1 MAQMLLEEIART
13 ARVSGL
19 VAGRA
24 VFVIAAQMH
33 GADAVEVTYREDNGA
48 LGQVVLYRSDQD
60 RIQPHLLD
68 GRPFDADARDF
79 RLAAEAQRI
88 MLAGL
93 HDPMLAVATSN
104 VQPLPHQIRA
114 VYGELLPRTPLRFL
128 LADDPGAGKTIM
140 AGLYIKELILRD
152 DVRSCLIVAP
162 GGLVEQWQDELAL
175 KFGLDF
181 EILAPGADDALP
193 GKSIFEQKP
202 LLIARMD
209 QLARNEILLD
219 QIENSEFDLV
229 VVDEA
234 HRMSASWFS
243 GELKASKRFH
253 LGELLS
259 EHARHFLLMTAT
271 PHNGKEEDFQT
282 FLSLLDRDR
291 FAGPGDK
298 RAQRGTV
305 DGIMRRMVK
314 EKLVT
319 FEGRPLFPERIAE
332 TASYRLSDAEQHLYD
347 EVTEYVR
354 NGMNLADKLEG
365 KRKNTVGFAL
375 TVLQRRLASSPE
387 AIFHSLRRRTERL
400 EKLRSDL
407 INGIPEGPAGSTPD
421 HLLGDEPDYDEFDA
435 AEIEEAEEELVDAAT
450 AARTAAE
457 LETEILDLKR
467 LSDIARKVLDSQ
479 LDVKWRELRGVL
491 EAQILQRD
499 GESPR
504 KLIVFTEHRDT
515 LNYLVRRVTSLL
527 GSIDAVVSIHG
538 AVPRY
543 ERRRITAE
551 FTSNPDVQVLVATD
565 AAGEGLNLQAAHL
578 MVNYDLPWNPNRI
591 EQRFGRIHR
600 IGQTEVCRLW
610 NLVAEDTREGE
621 VFIRLLDK
629 IEEQRAAYGGEVFNV
644 LGTSLGEMSLAK
656 VLREAIRYGEQP
668 EVRARMFEVID
679 EGVAAGLRELIDE
692 GALAN
697 EVLAPSDLEDLRRQM
712 EDARAKRLQPHF
724 IRDAFLEAFSRLGGR
739 VERRERGRYEITHV
753 PPDVREKAGRSPVA
767 RRYER
772 ITFELETVDLPE
784 LPRAELLAPGHPLH
798 DAVLNLTV
806 ERLGPVLNRGA
817 ILTSSAISTPT
828 LLVGV
833 VNEVQ
838 DAMGESVGKRFG
850 YATVGEGGVVEEA
863 GPAPYLDYSPASDLD
878 IEQGQALPWLTESER
893 SAVSWIIAQQLPGF
907 ASDVIARRTTEFERV
922 RERVSARLTRE
933 VNRLETEALKADA
946 DAAAGKRV
954 RRASEGLRRQA
965 DELDK
970 RRESRLRT
978 IERQMSMAPLPPR
991 ITAIALVMPST
1002 PAPDLGAQSAD
1013 AAARQAVE
1021 RRGVDAVLA
1030 AEVALGRVPEEQAH
1044 NNPGF
1049 DVLSRSAHGPSIRL
1063 EVKSRIAGAD
1073 TFTITRTEV
1082 LMALNSAPDHRLALV
1097 RVSEL
1102 GAANDELRYIGGAF
1116 DGVEPANLT
1125 DFNVVS
1131 QNLSWKDWWDRGVD
1145 PF

>member
-1 MAQMLLEEIART
+1 MAHMLLEEIAGT
-13 ARVSGL
+13 ARISGL
-19 VAGRA
+19 VAGRP
-24 VFVIAAQMH
+24 VSVIAAQMH
-33 GADAVEVTYREDNGA
+33 GADAVEVTYREDSGA

-60 RIQPHLLD
+60 RIQPHLDD
-68 GRPFDADARDF
+68 GRPFDADAKDF

-193 GKSIFEQKP
+193 GKSIFDQKP

-209 QLARNEILLD
+209 QLARNDILLD
-219 QIENSEFDLV
+219 QIEKSEFDLV

-243 GELKASKRFH
+243 GELKSSKRFQ

-259 EHARHFLLMTAT
+259 EHARHLLLMTAT

-332 TASYRLSDAEQHLYD
+332 TASYRLSDAEQHLY
-347 EVTEYVR
+347 EQVTEYVR

-400 EKLRSDL
+400 EKLRNDL
-407 INGIPEGPAGSTPD
+407 LNGVPEGAGASKDPALS
-421 HLLGDEPDYDEFDA
+421 DEFDYDEFDA

-457 LETEILDLKR
+457 LETEIIDLKR

-479 LDVKWRELRGVL
+479 MDVKWRELRGVL

-504 KLIVFTEHRDT
+504 KLIVFSEHRDT
-515 LNYLVRRVTSLL
+515 LNYLVRRVTALL
-527 GSIDAVVSIHG
+527 GSVDAVVSIHG

-551 FTSNPDVQVLVATD
+551 FTSNPDVQVLIATD

-668 EVRARMFEVID
+668 EVRSRMYEVID
-679 EGVAAGLRELIDE
+679 EGVAGGLRELIDE

-697 EVLAPSDLEDLRRQM
+697 EVLAPSDLEELRRQM
-712 EDARAKRLQPHF
+712 EDARAKRMQPHF
-724 IRDAFLEAFSRLGGR
+724 IRDAFLEAFARLGGR
-739 VERRERGRYEITHV
+739 VERRERGRFEITHV
-753 PPDVREKAGRSPVA
+753 PADVREKAGRSPVA

-798 DAVLNLTV
+798 DAVLTLTI
-806 ERLGPVLNRGA
+806 ERLGPVLDRGA
-817 ILTSSAISTPT
+817 ILTSTTISVPT

-838 DAMGESVGKRFG
+838 DALGESVGKRFG
-850 YATVGEGGVVEEA
+850 YATVGESGVVEEA
-863 GPAPYLDYSPASDLD
+863 GPAPYLDYSPATDLE
-878 IEQGQALPWLTESER
+878 IKQGQELAWLTKSER

-907 ASDVIARRTTEFERV
+907 ASDVIARRSTEFERV
-922 RERVSARLTRE
+922 RERVSARLNRE

-946 DAAAGKRV
+946 DSAAGKKV

-970 RRESRLRT
+970 RRESRLAT
-978 IERQMSMAPLPPR
+978 IERQLSMAPLPPR
-991 ITAIALVMPST
+991 ITAIALVMPAT
-1002 PAPDLGAQSAD
+1002 PTPNAGQSAD
-1013 AAARQAVE
+1013 ADARAAIE

-1030 AEVALGRVPEEQAH
+1030 AEVAFGRSPEEQSH

-1049 DVLSRSAHGPSIRL
+1049 DVLSRTPDGPSIRI
-1063 EVKSRIAGAD
+1063 EVKARIAGAD

-1102 GAANDELRYIGGAF
+1102 GSEHDELRYIGGAF
-1116 DGVEPANLT
+1116 DGVEPASLT

-1131 QNLSWKDWWDRGVD
+1131 QNLGWKEWWDRGVG

>member
-1 MAQMLLEEIART
+1 MLLEEIAHT

-24 VFVIAAQMH
+24 VSVIAAQMH
-33 GADAVEVTYREDNGA
+33 GPDAAEVTYREDNGT

-60 RIQPHLLD
+60 RIQPHLDD

-88 MLAGL
+88 LLAGL
-93 HDPMLAVATSN
+93 HDPMLAVATSD

-152 DVRSCLIVAP
+152 DVHSCLIVAP

-181 EILAPGADDALP
+181 EILAPGADDTLP
-193 GKSIFEQKP
+193 GKSIFDQKP

-234 HRMSASWFS
+234 HRMSASWFG
-243 GELKASKRFH
+243 GELKASKRFQ

-298 RAQRGTV
+298 RAQSGTV

-319 FEGRPLFPERIAE
+319 FDGRPLFPERIAE
-332 TASYRLSDAEQHLYD
+332 TASYRLSGPEQHLYE
-347 EVTEYVR
+347 EVTDYVR
-354 NGMNLADKLEG
+354 NGMNLADKLDG

-375 TVLQRRLASSPE
+375 TVLQRRLASSPA

-400 EKLRSDL
+400 EKLRVELLD
-407 INGIPEGPAGSTPD
+407 GVGQDSTKSEHD
-421 HLLGDEPDYDEFDA
+421 QLANDEFDYDEFDA

-457 LETEILDLKR
+457 LETEILDLRR
-467 LSDIARKVLDSQ
+467 LSEIARTLLESQ
-479 LDVKWRELRGVL
+479 QDVKWRELRGVL
-491 EAQILQRD
+491 EGQVLQRD
-499 GESPR
+499 GESAR

-515 LNYLVRRVTSLL
+515 LNYLEQRVKSLL
-527 GSIDAVVSIHG
+527 GSSDAVVSIHG

-551 FTSNPDVQVLVATD
+551 FTSNPEVQVLIATD

-610 NLVAEDTREGE
+610 NLVAEDTREGD

-644 LGTSLGEMSLAK
+644 LGTSLGEMSLSR

-668 EVRARMFEVID
+668 DVRSRMFEVID

-692 GALAN
+692 EALAN
-697 EVLAPSDLEDLRRQM
+697 EVLAPSDLEALRLQM
-712 EDARAKRLQPHF
+712 EDARSRRLQPHF
-724 IRDAFLEAFSRLGGR
+724 IRDAFLEAFTRLGGR
-739 VERRERGRYEITHV
+739 IDRRERGRFEITHV
-753 PPDVREKAGRSPVA
+753 PPDVRQKAGRSPVA

-772 ITFELETVDLPE
+772 ITFELETIDLPE
-784 LPRAELLAPGHPLH
+784 LPRAELVAPGSPLH
-798 DAVLNLTV
+798 DAVMNLTV
-806 ERLGPVLNRGA
+806 ERLGYVLDRGA
-817 ILTSSAISTPT
+817 ILISDAVTAPT

-838 DAMGESVGKRFG
+838 DATGESVGKRFG
-850 YATVGEGGVVEEA
+850 YATVGESGVVEEA
-863 GPAPYLDYSPASDLD
+863 GPAPYLDYSPPSE
-878 IEQGQALPWLTESER
+878 IEIVQGQALAWLTSSER

-907 ASDVIARRTTEFERV
+907 AHDVVTRRTLEFERV
-922 RERVSARLTRE
+922 RERVSLRLSRE

-946 DAAAGKRV
+946 DSAAGKRV
-954 RRASEGLRRQA
+954 RRSSETLRRQA

-970 RRESRLRT
+970 RRQRRLAF
-978 IERQMSMAPLPPR
+978 IEQQMSMAPLPPR
-991 ITAIALVMPST
+991 ITAIALVL
-1002 PAPDLGAQSAD
+1002 PATDSPDDVSNSAD
-1013 AAARQAVE
+1013 PVARKAVE

-1030 AEVALGRVPEEQAH
+1030 AEVALGRVPVEQAH

-1049 DVLSRSAHGPSIRL
+1049 DVLSRGADGTGIRI
-1063 EVKSRIAGAD
+1063 EVKARIAGSD
-1073 TFTITRTEV
+1073 TFTITRTEI

-1097 RVSEL
+1097 RVSED
-1102 GAANDELRYIGGAF
+1102 GPDYDELRYIANAF
-1116 DGVEPANLT
+1116 EGVEAANLT

-1131 QNLSWKDWWDRGVD
+1131 QNLSWKDWWDRGTE